1 MREWWAYTVVK
12 VFFVLFL
19 KSIQI
24 MKNKIN
30 QIPLF
35 LITAFLFA
43 CSGGSSPDSGD
54 GGNKDYDPVDV
65 VNLTSESSKYII
77 LETRTDNFDKA
88 KAKSNAEDAITKFK
102 DLQCMVGLFAYNS
115 PSCID
120 AIKEADKLNQIKV
133 CGFDE
138 QDALLEAIGQGHA
151 YGTVSQQPWEYG
163 YQSIKKLKELYEA
176 QGNEVSPSTSFAYV
190 TNGVD
195 PFWDLCAAGVRI
207 AEKEFGISCE
217 VLMPPKGVVDQKRMM
232 ETLLA
237 NSVDG
242 IAVSP
247 VDAENQ
253 TPFLNEVAENTIL
266 ITNDSD
272 APDSK
277 RLAFI
282 GTNNYKAGRA
292 LGKLVK
298 KAVPEGGEVVLFVG
312 RLEQLNARQRR
323 QGVIDEL
330 LERPVKNLGSETK
343 GYSETSFLLVTKDN
357 VDEFWAKKKE
367 MAELGKTQ

>member
-1 MREWWAYTVVK
+1 
-12 VFFVLFL
+12 
-19 KSIQI
+19 
-24 MKNKIN
+24 MKNITY
-30 QIPLF
+30 QIALSLSIAIF
-35 LITAFLFA
+35 ISA
-43 CSGGSSPDSGD
+43 CSGPTPESVNGTS
-54 GGNKDYDPVDV
+54 KDYDPVDV
-65 VNLTSESSKYII
+65 VNLTSEQSKFTI

-102 DLQCMVGLFAYNS
+102 DLKCMVGLFAYN
-115 PSCID
+115 PPACID

-138 QDALLEAIGQGHA
+138 QDALLDAIQQGHA
-151 YGTVSQQPWEYG
+151 HGTVSQQPWEYG

-176 QGNEVSPSTSFAYV
+176 NGKKVSSSTSFAYV

-207 AEKEFGISCE
+207 AEKEFGVSCE

-237 NSVDG
+237 NGVDG

-272 APDSK
+272 APKSK

-298 KAVPEGGEVVLFVG
+298 EALPEGGDVVLFVG

-343 GYSETSFLLVTKDN
+343 GYAETSFLLVTKEN
-357 VDEFWAKKKE
+357 VDEFWDKKKE
-367 MAELGKTQ
+367 MAELGKSQ

>member
-1 MREWWAYTVVK
+1 
-12 VFFVLFL
+12 
-19 KSIQI
+19 
-24 MKNKIN
+24 MKNIMYH
-30 QIPLF
+30 IALSLSIAIF
-35 LITAFLFA
+35 ISA
-43 CSGGSSPDSGD
+43 CSGPTPESVNGAS
-54 GGNKDYDPVDV
+54 KDYDPVDA
-65 VNLTSESSKYII
+65 VNLTSEQSKFTI

-102 DLQCMVGLFAYNS
+102 DLKCMVGLFAYN
-115 PSCID
+115 PPACID

-138 QDALLEAIGQGHA
+138 QDALLDAIQQGHA
-151 YGTVSQQPWEYG
+151 HGTVSQQPWEYG

-176 QGNEVSPSTSFAYV
+176 NGKKVSSSTSFAYV

-207 AEKEFGISCE
+207 AEKEFGVSCQ

-237 NSVDG
+237 NGVDG

-272 APDSK
+272 APKSK

-298 KAVPEGGEVVLFVG
+298 EALPEGGDVVLFVG

-343 GYSETSFLLVTKDN
+343 GYAETSFLLVTKEN
-357 VDEFWAKKKE
+357 VDEFWDKKKE
-367 MAELGKTQ
+367 MAELGKSQ